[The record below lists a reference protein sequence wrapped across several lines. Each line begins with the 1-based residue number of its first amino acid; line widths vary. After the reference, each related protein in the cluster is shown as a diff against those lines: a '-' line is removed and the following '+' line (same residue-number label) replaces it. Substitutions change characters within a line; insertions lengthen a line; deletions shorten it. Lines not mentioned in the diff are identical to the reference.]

1 MNLNKTDMKDFLKQL
16 FDLKSL
22 AILIFSFF
30 VMTYSVF
37 AQISI
42 SGTVTDENQQALAGV
57 NILIEGTTEGTIT
70 DVDGNYVVE
79 VPNENAALLF
89 SFVGYKTQRI
99 PVGNQS
105 AVNAEMVPD
114 FAQLDEVVVVGYGS
128 QARGDITGAVAV
140 VDVED
145 LDKSQYQNL
154 TDRLQGRVP
163 GVSVV
168 TTGAPGST
176 GQIKIRGTS
185 FFGDNEPLFV
195 IDGILTDDSPNF
207 NPYDVES
214 IQVLKD
220 ASASAIYGSRAA
232 NGVVVITTKK
242 GKSQTPEINISLLAG
257 LQQIPG
263 RVETMDN
270 VNFAR
275 VNNAAQ
281 DNAGLPRMTKAD
293 VDFDPSVNTDWQK
306 EVFDNTA
313 LLQDFNISLSSGGEK
328 YNAYFSVNSS
338 YNEGTIKGTQFDR
351 IGGRVNTNFKP
362 YKTLTIGQNLMVSRT
377 RDSGLSEFI
386 DSAVPGAFANL
397 PIIPVYDPLK
407 TNGYGHGE
415 IGIATCYVVN
425 PVGLQD
431 LYKNINES
439 LRILGDIYLDWN
451 IVKGLDYHFSIGINS
466 ITDKTKEYNPGNQI
480 RMATIDQSRLY
491 EARGESTE
499 IFLENRLTYARTFG
513 KHDFSVMATYTEQ
526 EINGAFQSGLAVN
539 GHPEPP
545 YFWVLDA
552 SVTPTQASGA
562 EFSSAIRSFLG
573 RVTYNFDERYFIT
586 GILRHDGSSKFAEE
600 NRWGTFPSVSGGWN
614 IANEGFFN
622 SGVISDLKIRAGYGI
637 VGNSSIDDYQYQSL
651 VQSAAINGVNYNL
664 GPNGGLVIGATR
676 GALANRDITWET
688 LKETNIGLDISL
700 FDGQLFLTGDFFI
713 GNLEG
718 LLADVAVP
726 GSVGPSGDEA
736 LVTINAVDMER
747 SGWEAS
753 VTYQK
758 VIGDFSFSTTFN
770 AWHATNEITKL
781 PFGVTE
787 FPGYLSTSRLG
798 IPLGQLFLVEY
809 LGIYTSQE
817 QINEDGI
824 TINGE
829 VPVVGDARYKDV
841 NGRTEDGQLTG
852 EPDGNISFDDDRQ
865 IYGNPI
871 PQFEY
876 GWNFDASWKG
886 FDLYFFF
893 QGVSKRDVYNALY
906 YDLNS
911 FHAENYTADFDPYID
926 GQGTEPRPFN
936 GEVANNFAS
945 TRFVENAS
953 YFRLKNLQIGYSIP
967 WDKVRNLRIYL
978 SGQNVFTITNY
989 KGMDPEFE
997 GGVFEQ
1003 GVDPVGYPQIRVF
1016 SAGLNLTL

>member
-1 MNLNKTDMKDFLKQL
+1 MNLNKTDMKDFLKPL

-30 VMTYSVF
+30 VMSYSAF

-42 SGTVTDENQQALAGV
+42 SGTVTDDLEQPLPGV
-57 NILIEGTTEGTIT
+57 NILIEGTAQGTIT
-70 DVDGNYVVE
+70 DVSGNYIIE
-79 VPNENAALLF
+79 IPDENAALLF
-89 SFVGYKTQRI
+89 SFVGYKTERV

-105 AVNAEMVPD
+105 EISISMIPD
-114 FAQLDEVVVVGYGS
+114 FAELDEVVVVGYGT
-128 QARGDITGAVAV
+128 QRKGDITGAVAV
-140 VDVED
+140 VDVEE

-163 GVSVV
+163 GVTV
-168 TTGAPGST
+168 TTNGQPGSI
-176 GQIKIRGTS
+176 GDIKIRGTS
-185 FFGDNEPLFV
+185 FFGDNYPLFV
-195 IDGILTDDSPNF
+195 IDGILSEDSPNF
-207 NPYDVES
+207 NPYDIES
-214 IQVLKD
+214 IQILKD

-242 GKSQTPEINISLLAG
+242 GKTRTPEINISLMAG
-257 LQQIPG
+257 LQQIPN

-293 VDFDPSVNTDWQK
+293 VDFDPNVNTDWQE
-306 EVFDNTA
+306 EVFNNTA
-313 LLQDFNISLSSGGEK
+313 LLQDFNISLSSAGEQ
-328 YNAYFSVNSS
+328 YNAYVSVNSS
-338 YNEGTIKGTQFDR
+338 YNEGTIKGTLFDR

-362 YKTLTIGQNLMVSRT
+362 YKKLTIGQNLMVSRT

-386 DSAVPGAFANL
+386 DSSVPGAFANL

-415 IGIATCYVVN
+415 IGIATTYVVN
-425 PVGLQD
+425 PIGIQD

-451 IVKGLDYHFSIGINS
+451 IVKGLDYHFSLGINS
-466 ITDKTKEYNPGNQI
+466 ITDQSKEYNPGNQI

-491 EARGESTE
+491 EFRGESTE
-499 IFLENRLTYARTFG
+499 IFLENRLTYARTIK
-513 KHDFSVMATYTEQ
+513 KHDFSIMATHTEQ
-526 EINGAFQSGLAVN
+526 EINGSFISGLAVN
-539 GHPEPP
+539 GHPEEP

-552 SVTPTQASGA
+552 SVTPTQSSGA
-562 EFSSAIRSFLG
+562 EFSSAIRSYLG
-573 RVTYNFDERYFIT
+573 RATYNFDERYFIT
-586 GILRHDGSSKFAEE
+586 GIVRYDGSSKFAEE

-614 IANEGFFN
+614 ISNEGFFN
-622 SGVISDLKIRAGYGI
+622 ANAISDLKIRAGYGI
-637 VGNSSIDDYQYQSL
+637 VGNSSIGDYQYQSL
-651 VQSAAINGVNYNL
+651 IQSSAIGGVNYNL
-664 GPNGGLVIGATR
+664 GPNGDLVIGATR
-676 GALANRDITWET
+676 GTLANRDITWET
-688 LKETNIGLDISL
+688 LKETNIGLDLSL
-700 FDGQLFLTGDFFI
+700 FDGQLFLMFDYFMGD
-713 GNLEG
+713 LEG
-718 LLADVAVP
+718 LLTEVAVP
-726 GSVGPSGDEA
+726 GSIGPAEGTEI
-736 LVTINAVDMER
+736 TINAVDMER
-747 SGWEAS
+747 RGWEAS
-753 VTYQK
+753 ITYQK
-758 VIGDFSFSTTFN
+758 VFGDFSFSTTFN
-770 AWHATNEITKL
+770 AWSATNEITKL
-781 PFGVTE
+781 PFGVEE
-787 FPGYLSTSRLG
+787 FPGWLSTSRLG

-809 LGIYTSQE
+809 MGIYTSQE
-817 QINEDGI
+817 QINQDGI

-829 VPVVGDARYKDV
+829 IPVVGDARYRDV

-865 IYGNPI
+865 IWGNPI

-893 QGVSKRDVYNALY
+893 QGVAKRDVYNSIYA
-906 YDLNS
+906 DLNS
-911 FHAENYTADFDPYID
+911 FHAENYTADHDPYID

-936 GEVANNFAS
+936 GEVANNFSS
-945 TRFVENAS
+945 TRFVENAA
-953 YFRLKNLQIGYSIP
+953 YFRLKNLQIGYTVP
-967 WDKVRNLRIYL
+967 WDKIKNLRIFL

-989 KGMDPEFE
+989 RGMDPEFE
-997 GGVFEQ
+997 GGVFEP
-1003 GVDPVGYPQIRVF
+1003 GVDPIAYPQIRTF